1 MPPGVYLHDGGE
13 MSSSLGNI
21 LGNIATQVGPE
32 GAAKAALLAQQTQ
45 GADLANERTWTQQVL
60 DAAAARRANGI
71 MATGGADA
79 QPPGAPGSVAGTVA
93 GLSQAP
99 INVGPGGRLPLVD
112 PSNMS
117 PNDTYMAGRLFSGM
131 SPGDLTTA
139 INLGRTEK
147 LGAGQDYTTQD
158 DIYKAQHMPRDIT
171 TGTSVILDPTKGNA
185 PGNVIY
191 GGDPAQLE
199 AQKAQLAADQKDA
212 DMRVNLANTARNN
225 QNDLETARQLY
236 RTAGAIGDDDVGA
249 ALSDETLKWLSDRSG
264 FNLTRFSKGADVR
277 AAVGAFLKVQLGSV
291 AQQIQGDPNSPMR
304 GVVQQFNAYV
314 PDPSKMSAE
323 QFEWAVDMME
333 KGQDRLIEEG
343 GPARALQT
351 SNHSLDDF
359 RAYNSAL
366 EAIRAKRDAEARAD
380 RSGGAG
386 GGGGGGGAGGGKLS
400 PADPGTVAR
409 ARVKLQQGHNDPGY
423 RQTLIDLGKANGVDL
438 EAGGF

>member
-1 MPPGVYLHDGGE
+1 
-13 MSSSLGNI
+13 
-21 LGNIATQVGPE
+21 
-32 GAAKAALLAQQTQ
+32 
-45 GADLANERTWTQQVL
+45 
-60 DAAAARRANGI
+60 

-79 QPPGAPGSVAGTVA
+79 QPPGAPGSVASTVA

-147 LGAGQDYTTQD
+147 LGAGQDYTTQG

-277 AAVGAFLKVQLGSV
+277 AAVGAFLKGQLGSV

-343 GPARALQT
+343 GPARTLQT
-351 SNHSLDDF
+351 SNHSLDDS
-359 RAYNSAL
+359 RAYNAAL

-380 RSGGAG
+380 RSGGVGAGGAGAGAG
-386 GGGGGGGAGGGKLS
+386 GGGKLP

-409 ARVKLQQGHNDPGY
+409 ARVKLRQGQQRSSDQAADY
-423 RQTLIDLGKANGVDL
+423 RRSARRMASTLRL
-438 EAGGF
+438 EDF